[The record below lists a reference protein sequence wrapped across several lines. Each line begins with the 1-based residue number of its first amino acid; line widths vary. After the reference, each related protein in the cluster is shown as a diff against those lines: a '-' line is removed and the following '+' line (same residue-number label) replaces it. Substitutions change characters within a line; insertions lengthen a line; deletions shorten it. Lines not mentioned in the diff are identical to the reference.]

1 MVEGAKVK
9 VNNYFNN
16 LIDFQMFKKSAN
28 ILTIALAVL
37 LAAACSPKVYQ
48 FEKLMDGISAKPEIL
63 ELHRDSIRFS
73 IQGAIP
79 LEYLS
84 KDTKIS
90 LYPEYVYG
98 EGALRFEEIVPF
110 DGAYEKV
117 VTAAKVD
124 RTYVVPFFPGMENGE
139 LIIKG
144 VVEKKQALVQAPSK
158 LLAIGLETTP
168 RLVRYG
174 QVFTDE
180 PIPFIGK
187 YMERDFFEGS
197 GSEER
202 VFYIRFDQGSA
213 QKADNPIPLQMRDYI
228 LQVEPGKR
236 IAKVF
241 VTGLQSPEA
250 KDDINGLAKKRADF
264 ISERLK
270 NNRSLRNLPFE
281 TSYRY
286 RDWFDLRQ
294 LLADYEGFDEKER
307 EDIYGILVNQDSY
320 ANQLKAL
327 QRTPYYQ
334 KIARELF
341 PNLRTAK
348 VTFILEPSL
357 GKGEKVAAGAYAKLN
372 DRAVSWEVT
381 EGSLIE
387 AGQKAQKLD
396 EKEAIFKKLTE
407 LHPSDYA
414 YNNLGV
420 VYLNLAQRELDTKKR
435 NEYITSALNSLRQ
448 ANRIRPN
455 SITLHNIGRA
465 YLLRQDIFEA
475 YIAISEASALEK
487 DETNSFLMYNE
498 GLRGALDILNGDYRL
513 ATIRLNRAVESEET
527 YFNKG
532 IAHFMTQEYR
542 LAVEN
547 FENAVQANRD
557 SGLGFYGLALVAAA
571 NNDRSALFENLEK
584 AVQRSESLRQ
594 HALLDVNFKKY
605 REDAE
610 FLQAFKSGE

>member
-1 MVEGAKVK
+1 MAIMV
-9 VNNYFNN
+9 
-16 LIDFQMFKKSAN
+16 
-28 ILTIALAVL
+28 
-37 LAAACSPKVYQ
+37 AAACSPKVYQ
-48 FEKLMDGISAKPEIL
+48 FEKLMDGISAKPGVL

-124 RTYVVPFFPGMENGE
+124 RTYVVPFIRGMERGE

-144 VVEKKQALVQAPSK
+144 VVEKKQTLVQAPSK
-158 LLAIGLETTP
+158 TLAIGLETTP

-174 QVFTDE
+174 QVFPDE

-197 GSEER
+197 GSEEK
-202 VFYIRFDQGSA
+202 VFYIKFDQGSA
-213 QKADNPIPLQMRDYI
+213 QKDDSPIPLQMRDYI

-250 KDDINGLAKKRADF
+250 KDDVSGLAKKRADF
-264 ISERLK
+264 VSERLK

-281 TSYRY
+281 TSYRS

-294 LLADYEGFDEKER
+294 LLADYEGFDENQK

-320 ANQLKAL
+320 ANQLRAL

-334 KIARELF
+334 KISRELF
-341 PNLRTAK
+341 PVLRSAK

-357 GKGEKVAAGAYAKLN
+357 GKGEKIAAGAYAKLN
-372 DRAVSWEVT
+372 DREVSWEVT
-381 EGSLIE
+381 EGYLIE
-387 AGQKAQKLD
+387 AGQMALKLD
-396 EKEAIFKKLTE
+396 EKEAIFKKLVE

-414 YNNLGV
+414 FNNLGV
-420 VYLNLAQRELDTKKR
+420 VYLNMAQRELDTKKR
-435 NEYITSALNSLRQ
+435 NDFITSALNNLRQ

-475 YIAISEASALEK
+475 YVAISEASALEK
-487 DETNSFLMYNE
+487 DEDNAFLKDNE
-498 GLRGALDILNGDYRL
+498 ALRGALDILNGDYRL
-513 ATIRLNRAVESEET
+513 ATIRLNRATEGEET
-527 YFNKG
+527 FFNKG
-532 IAHFMTQEYR
+532 IAHFMTQEFR
-542 LAVEN
+542 LAAEN
-547 FENAVQANRD
+547 FENAVQVNRD

-571 NNDRSALFENLEK
+571 NNDRAALFENLEK
-584 AVQRSESLRQ
+584 AVLRSESLRQ
-594 HALLDVNFKKY
+594 YALQDVNFKNY
-605 REDAE
+605 REEAE
-610 FLQAFKSGE
+610 FLRVFRSGE